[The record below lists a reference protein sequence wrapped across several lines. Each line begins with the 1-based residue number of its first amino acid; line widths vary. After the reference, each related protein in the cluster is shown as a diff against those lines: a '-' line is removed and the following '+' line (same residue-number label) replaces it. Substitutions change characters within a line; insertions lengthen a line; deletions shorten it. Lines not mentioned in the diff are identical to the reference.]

1 MFESQ
6 NENQRLIQL
15 NKKLFDSYPIK
26 FLINDRMV
34 IIVGPNGTGKT
45 RLLESMRDYF
55 YENGENV
62 LYFPNYR
69 KSTITYDDYQ
79 NAVDKIDSIALANKL
94 SEKSYNIDLVK
105 KWRLSKQDYPTLER
119 DLEFQYGSYINSG
132 TIQAANF
139 LTKIVNGGENLIVI
153 IDLPEVSLD
162 HLKRRTLL
170 KDIFNIPNV
179 MQLIVVT
186 HCPEI
191 LGEHEDCTWDIK
203 TLCDISEK

>member
-26 FLINDRMV
+26 FPINDGMV

-55 YENGENV
+55 YDNGENV

-105 KWRLSKQDYPTLER
+105 NGDYL
-119 DLEFQYGSYINSG
+119 N
-132 TIQAANF
+132 
-139 LTKIVNGGENLIVI
+139 KIIL
-153 IDLPEVSLD
+153 
-162 HLKRRTLL
+162 HLK
-170 KDIFNIPNV
+170 
-179 MQLIVVT
+179 
-186 HCPEI
+186 EI
-191 LGEHEDCTWDIK
+191 
-203 TLCDISEK
+203 